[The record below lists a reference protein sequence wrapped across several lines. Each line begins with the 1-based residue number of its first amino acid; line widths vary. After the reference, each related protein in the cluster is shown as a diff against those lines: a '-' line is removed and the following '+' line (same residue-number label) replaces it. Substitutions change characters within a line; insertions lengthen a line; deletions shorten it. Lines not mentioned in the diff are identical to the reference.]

1 MVKKLIT
8 LTACQNEVAFMIVQW
23 VEAELHGFAN
33 NSDVTPSN
41 VIHHLWMLS
50 CRLFEITFRLQK
62 FYFSKTNLMVVHL
75 YMQLL

>member
-1 MVKKLIT
+1 MKQITPTACQSVNQTVNKNKSCMGKKLIT

-41 VIHHLWMLS
+41 VIHHL
-50 CRLFEITFRLQK
+50 
-62 FYFSKTNLMVVHL
+62 
-75 YMQLL
+75 

>member
-1 MVKKLIT
+1 MVKKLIA

-41 VIHHLWMLS
+41 VIH
-50 CRLFEITFRLQK
+50 
-62 FYFSKTNLMVVHL
+62 NL
-75 YMQLL
+75 